1 MTFASIGVLSIEDRR
16 CGSARSSCFCSNRT
30 IGRTMNAADQ
40 GQSGSAPLRIG
51 GGAGGFNWLPVI
63 AADRQGMFARRNLAI
78 EVKRLGAVNKATAA
92 VKSGDVDIAIT
103 PPEGAIRDCVGGGN
117 LRIIAGNVNRLPLSL
132 IANPR
137 IRRFEDL
144 RGARLGTSSMTEGTA
159 LYTMEVLRQ
168 HGLRYPGDYE
178 FSVVGVHP
186 ARWKA
191 LQEGSIDAA
200 VQLIPLN
207 FVAEDAGYVNLGEV
221 SDHIPEIVF
230 TAFIV
235 DQAAAQRRRAE
246 IVEFLRGVIEGT
258 RWVYDPAN
266 DESLLAL
273 TKELTQAEG
282 KYGRQ
287 ALDYMRAK
295 KVFSPD
301 LSIPDAAFAKSIELM
316 HKAGLSDDRLV
327 ANARNVLEDSYRL
340 AALKAA

>member
-1 MTFASIGVLSIEDRR
+1 
-16 CGSARSSCFCSNRT
+16 
-30 IGRTMNAADQ
+30 
-40 GQSGSAPLRIG
+40 
-51 GGAGGFNWLPVI
+51 
-63 AADRQGMFARRNLAI
+63 MFARRKLAI
-78 EVKRLGAVNKATAA
+78 EVHRLGAVDKATAA
-92 VKSGDVDIAIT
+92 VKSGDVDVAIT
-103 PPEGAIRDCVGGGN
+103 PPEGAIRDCVAGGN

-144 RGARLGTSSMTEGTA
+144 RGGKIGTSSMTEGTA
-159 LYTMEVLRQ
+159 LYTMEMLRQ
-168 HGLRYPGDYE
+168 HGLHYPGDYE

-235 DQAAAQRRRAE
+235 DQEAAQKRRAQ
-246 IVEFLRGVIEGT
+246 IITFLSGVIEAT

-266 DESLLAL
+266 DEALLAL

-301 LSIPDAAFAKSIELM
+301 LSIPDAAFAKSIALM
-316 HKAGLSDDRLV
+316 ERAGLADERL
-327 ANARNVLEDSYRL
+327 ATNAPKVLDDSYRL
-340 AALKAA
+340 AAVTAA